1 MAVKTYWD
9 VESQKFVAN
18 FTMLRSELKKT
29 NRTAR
34 DMKHHIRLSLQSAPH
49 VPKFPECFAVMKAT
63 LLHSFTI
70 SQKSQ
75 LLCELDTY
83 ILAP

>member
-1 MAVKTYWD
+1 
-9 VESQKFVAN
+9 
-18 FTMLRSELKKT
+18 
-29 NRTAR
+29 
-34 DMKHHIRLSLQSAPH
+34 